1 MPPKLSEFN
10 AAMKSSIGIDEITPA
25 REDKTGIV
33 DFATAGPLEHSLR
46 RDFYAEIPRFL
57 HTQKRMAIESR
68 HVATQLPQTCI
79 ALKKDMAVCAPFP
92 VDPHNSNVLI
102 PREELHKELHKS
114 SLYKGKANCDQLL
127 GEGEV
132 CAPSRAKAHLYM
144 QDRAQVRLEMSAR
157 HEDSKARFRHPLR
170 GHIKPSDTRPTRP
183 KTWATES
190 SSRCRAR

>member
-33 DFATAGPLEHSLR
+33 DFATAGSPEHSLR
-46 RDFYAEIPRFL
+46 RDMQRFL

-114 SLYKGKANCDQLL
+114 SLYKGKANCYQLL
-127 GEGEV
+127 GEVEV

-144 QDRAQVRLEMSAR
+144 QDMAKERLEMTAR
-157 HEDSKARFRHPLR
+157 H
-170 GHIKPSDTRPTRP
+170 
-183 KTWATES
+183 
-190 SSRCRAR
+190 